1 MKKLFI
7 SAIALLAFSSAS
19 FASDYDFMN
28 KLNNEQTFKGLSR
41 YIKADYD
48 QRNALKYIFNET
60 EKKKDVVEKQIAEGK
75 ASSKDLEKVL
85 YFNLANVKAVL
96 SDKQYRDYLVVLNMT
111 QNNKMAS
118 LLTEK

>member
-7 SAIALLAFSSAS
+7 SAIAILAFSSVS
-19 FASDYDFMN
+19 FASDYEFMT

-41 YIKADYD
+41 YINADYD
-48 QRNALKYIFNET
+48 QRSALKYIFNET
-60 EKKKDVVEKQIAEGK
+60 EKKKDAVEKQIAEGK
-75 ASSKDLEKVL
+75 ATSKDLEKVL

-96 SDKQYRDYLVVLNMT
+96 SETQYRNYLVVLNMT
-111 QNNKMAS
+111 QNNKAAT

>member
-7 SAIALLAFSSAS
+7 SAIAILAFSSVS
-19 FASDYDFMN
+19 FASDYEFMT

-41 YIKADYD
+41 YINADYD
-48 QRNALKYIFNET
+48 QRSALKYIFNET
-60 EKKKDVVEKQIAEGK
+60 EKKKDAVEKQIAEGK
-75 ASSKDLEKVL
+75 ATNKDLEKVL

-96 SDKQYRDYLVVLNMT
+96 SERQYRNYLVVLNMT
-111 QNNKMAS
+111 QNNKAAT

>member
-7 SAIALLAFSSAS
+7 SAIAILAFSSVS

-96 SDKQYRDYLVVLNMT
+96 SDRQYRDYLVVLNMT
-111 QNNKMAS
+111 QNNKMAA